1 MKPGRAFYETFDD
14 LMNLVKV
21 LIVLIFVAYTLSG
34 ISLIKPGEVG
44 MILRVGR
51 LAGTNP
57 AEQLHRAG
65 WLFAFPYPFDEVIR
79 ISEKGIREVKILELS
94 GIEKPDA
101 NERQSIDAT
110 NEGYCISA
118 DSNIFQVKAIAKFQI
133 SDPVKAI
140 FHFHNDFFTLD
151 KLLHD
156 IAVQKLSQIS
166 AGFGI
171 DGILTES
178 KEKVAVLARNQI
190 QLQLDSLETGISL
203 ISFELTEVTPP
214 APLKE
219 DFEEVNTAFIQ
230 SKKFVAEANGRKEEL
245 LPKAVAS
252 KDRILN
258 EAHSYSQNVTA
269 DAQSK
274 ATSFAELAEAYKSNP
289 EQIRRDLLEK
299 TRKKVFASISSLVL
313 IPDAQDCPSYITTVL
328 DNGRGSSLPQVDME
342 QLYSEDQEQEQ

>member
-1 MKPGRAFYETFDD
+1 
-14 LMNLVKV
+14 
-21 LIVLIFVAYTLSG
+21 
-34 ISLIKPGEVG
+34 
-44 MILRVGR
+44 
-51 LAGTNP
+51 
-57 AEQLHRAG
+57 
-65 WLFAFPYPFDEVIR
+65 
-79 ISEKGIREVKILELS
+79 
-94 GIEKPDA
+94 
-101 NERQSIDAT
+101 
-110 NEGYCISA
+110 
-118 DSNIFQVKAIAKFQI
+118 
-133 SDPVKAI
+133 
-140 FHFHNDFFTLD
+140 
-151 KLLHD
+151 D

-166 AGFGI
+166 AGFEI

-178 KEKVAVLARNQI
+178 KEKIAVLARNHI
-190 QLQLDSLETGISL
+190 QQQLDSLETGITL

-245 LPKAVAS
+245 LPKAAAS

-258 EAHSYSQNVTA
+258 EAHSYSQNITA

-274 ATSFAELAEAYKSNP
+274 ATSFTELAEAYKSNP

-299 TRKKVFASISSLVL
+299 SRKKVFAAISSLVL
-313 IPDAQDCPSYITTVL
+313 IPDAKNCPSYITTVL